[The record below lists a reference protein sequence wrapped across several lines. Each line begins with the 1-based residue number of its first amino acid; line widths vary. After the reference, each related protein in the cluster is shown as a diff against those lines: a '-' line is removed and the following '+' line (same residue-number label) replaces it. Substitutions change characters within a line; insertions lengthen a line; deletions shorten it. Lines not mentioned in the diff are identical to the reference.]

1 MVPIEFPAG
10 QAPLGTAVVTGA
22 TAGIGLAIA
31 RSLHERGFGVW
42 VTGRTVPGPEV
53 LAGIGE
59 RASFLAVDHAH
70 PRAAQTVFDTVDER
84 YGPLAVLVN
93 CAGRRHGATIAEL
106 SAADVEATLRLNVI
120 GPMLM
125 TQAAVPL
132 LAAAGGGSIINISSR
147 LAVVGMPAVSAY
159 SASKGAVNAF
169 TVASAVELAP
179 LGIRV
184 NAVAPGMTRTPLIDD
199 WLAEQPNP
207 AAAEREQSEK
217 VPLGRLGSPEDVAA
231 AVAFLAG
238 PEAAYLTGI
247 VLPVDGGYT
256 AT

>member
-1 MVPIEFPAG
+1 
-10 QAPLGTAVVTGA
+10 
-22 TAGIGLAIA
+22 
-31 RSLHERGFGVW
+31 
-42 VTGRTVPGPEV
+42 
-53 LAGIGE
+53 
-59 RASFLAVDHAH
+59 
-70 PRAAQTVFDTVDER
+70 
-84 YGPLAVLVN
+84 
-93 CAGRRHGATIAEL
+93 
-106 SAADVEATLRLNVI
+106 
-120 GPMLM
+120 MLM
-125 TQAAVPL
+125 TQAAVPV